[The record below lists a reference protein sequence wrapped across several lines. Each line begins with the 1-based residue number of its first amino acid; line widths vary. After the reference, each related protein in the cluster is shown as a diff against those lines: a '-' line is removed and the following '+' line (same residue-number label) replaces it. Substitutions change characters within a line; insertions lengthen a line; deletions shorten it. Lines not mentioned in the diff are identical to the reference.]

1 MGIGGISIWQLII
14 IFIMLGL
21 CVAWTLII
29 ARIVGKA
36 GFNKWWAVISLVPL
50 INIIFVWVF
59 AFVKWPVQESKA

>member
-1 MGIGGISIWQLII
+1 MGGISIWQLII
-14 IFIMLGL
+14 ILIFLGL
-21 CVAWTLII
+21 TMAWTLLL

-59 AFVKWPVQESKA
+59 AFSKWPSQDPEA